1 MVTNRTRRAPASWS
15 APAPWRFLN
24 FESGPKSA
32 RGLAH
37 SKTWRNFVP
46 VLGLSTLI
54 ASAPGASAAAV
65 PIASAGAPRATIV
78 LGKNAGDMDRLAA
91 SELQNYLEKLSGV
104 RIKQISE
111 PEFGSLPAKEAILLL
126 GATNQNEIER
136 DLESA
141 GSVNTSGLKPEGFVL
156 KTLTWKEHPTFVVAG
171 ADPAGT
177 LYGTYEL
184 LERLGIT
191 FRLTG
196 DILPE
201 KNPNLSVPALD
212 MRMEPAL
219 RRRGFLFAENFD
231 NASMYSWADYERML
245 DQMARMKCNYLQFWW
260 FAYAPWLKYGYKDE
274 TKWMGDVSA
283 KESGYHNWV
292 YGGFG
297 SRTVEDVT
305 IGREHFKDHPRLAPL
320 EMQHVETPEEAFE
333 ISKATLTRIIAH
345 AAERNIKVWP
355 VVEMASLPPNLARHG
370 EIVGD
375 EPFNYVFGTF
385 LHPLDPVNREIQVNR
400 LKALRQAYPGAE
412 GFFLNFAELYPD
424 LATSK
429 HIEFFERAR
438 PRFQE
443 LRAASM
449 PWAAALAS
457 IYDVGVERVV
467 DSNIGY
473 FDLFSY
479 LLKARDQVAPG
490 MRLGLMTVGRAYA
503 LPLFHKMLPG
513 DISFASL
520 ESGGVWTMLGVPMHC
535 FGDMGGRERIIQPR
549 VDDDFDMLGMQF
561 SVRQYAEKD
570 RIFSDGL
577 QEGISGLAGQI
588 ERARGTEFNSSFLA
602 RASWEPGL
610 TPEQFYRSESERIF
624 GRAAADEMYQAFMK
638 LEENQAWLGY
648 YEYDGGYGV
657 LLCCSGIREVN
668 AAYQYW
674 RQKNPYAGPVMRS
687 WKRLIA
693 GSADAIARREGSIT
707 KLNEALAH
715 LQAALPKVAPPAAQE
730 LNYTINRTESF
741 RDCLAALNVFR
752 RGMMNFDAA
761 FRLHDQLSEDAFVT
775 QLEASLAMLR
785 SGHEQ
790 LKEAT
795 RKYGEII
802 DHVCDLAVLYHL
814 NARVV
819 LGTDLAIQHLENVVN
834 YHRGK
839 PYLRKVPFDHLFP
852 QRPDKG
858 ADE

>member
-1 MVTNRTRRAPASWS
+1 VQ
-15 APAPWRFLN
+15 
-24 FESGPKSA
+24 
-32 RGLAH
+32 
-37 SKTWRNFVP
+37 SKTWRRSDAGRFAFGQIVA
-46 VLGLSTLI
+46 VCSLSLI
-54 ASAPGASAAAV
+54 FPSISTATV
-65 PIASAGAPRATIV
+65 PIASNGTAHSTIV
-78 LGKNAGDMDRLAA
+78 LGNNAGDLERLAA
-91 SELQNYLEKLSGV
+91 SELQNYFEKLSGV

-111 PEFGSLPAKEAILLL
+111 TEVSTVAANETILLL
-126 GATNQNEIER
+126 GGANGIAR
-136 DLESA
+136 DLEASGA
-141 GSVNTSGLKPEGFVL
+141 LKISGLKPEGFVL
-156 KTLTWKEHPTFVVAG
+156 KTLSWKEHPLVVVAG
-171 ADPAGT
+171 ADSGGT

-184 LERLGIT
+184 LERMGIT

-196 DILPE
+196 DILPS
-201 KNPNLSVPALD
+201 KQASLSAPDLD
-212 MRMEPAL
+212 VRKEPAL
-219 RRRGFLFAENFD
+219 RRRGFLFATNFD
-231 NASMYSWADYERML
+231 NASMYSWSDYERML

-260 FAYAPWLKYGYKDE
+260 FAYAPWLKYDYKGE

-320 EMQHVETPEEAFE
+320 EMQHVEKPEEAFE

-345 AAERNIKVWP
+345 AGKRNIKVWP
-355 VVEMASLPPNLARHG
+355 VVELASLPPNLARHG
-370 EIVGD
+370 ELVGE

-385 LHPLDPVNREIQVNR
+385 LHPLDPVNRELQVIR
-400 LKALRQAYPGAE
+400 LRALAETYPGAE
-412 GFFLNFAELYPD
+412 GFFMNFAELYPE
-424 LATSK
+424 LANKK
-429 HIEFFERAR
+429 HFDFFERER

-443 LRAASM
+443 LRALSM
-449 PWAAALAS
+449 PWSAALSS
-457 IYDVGVERVV
+457 IYDVDVERVV

-479 LLKARDQVAPG
+479 LLKARDEAAPG

-503 LPLFHKMLPG
+503 LPFFHKMLPA
-513 DISFASL
+513 DIPFASL
-520 ESGGVWTMLGVPMHC
+520 ESGGVWTMLGVPMSS
-535 FGDMGGRERIIQPR
+535 FGGMGARERIIQPR

-577 QEGISGLAGQI
+577 PQGISGVSGQI

-602 RASWEPGL
+602 RAAWEPGL
-610 TPEQFYRSESERIF
+610 TPEQFYRDSAERIF
-624 GRAAADEMYQAFMK
+624 GREAADEMYRAFMK

-687 WKRLIA
+687 WKHLVA
-693 GSADAIARREGSIT
+693 ASADAIARREGSIAR
-707 KLNEALAH
+707 LNEALVH
-715 LQAALPKVAPPAAQE
+715 FKAASGKVAPGATRE
-730 LNYTINRTESF
+730 LEYFINRTETF
-741 RDCLAALNVFR
+741 RDSLAALNGFR
-752 RGMMNFDAA
+752 RGMVNFDAA
-761 FRLHDQLSEDAFVT
+761 FRRRDEIGEEAFVA
-775 QLEASLAMLR
+775 QLESSLAMLR
-785 SGHEQ
+785 GAHEQ
-790 LKEAT
+790 LESAT
-795 RKYGEII
+795 REYSQII

-814 NARVV
+814 NARVL
-819 LGTDLAIQHLENVVN
+819 LGTDLAIQHIENVVN

>member
-1 MVTNRTRRAPASWS
+1 MPGSTAGGTPA
-15 APAPWRFLN
+15 ATVLAICITGLLG
-24 FESGPKSA
+24 GPIGA
-32 RGLAH
+32 
-37 SKTWRNFVP
+37 
-46 VLGLSTLI
+46 
-54 ASAPGASAAAV
+54 ASI
-65 PIASAGAPRATIV
+65 PIAVNGAARTTIV
-78 LGKNAGDMDRLAA
+78 MGKNADNLERRAG
-91 SELQNYLEKLSGV
+91 SELQTYLERLTGV
-104 RIKQISE
+104 TIKQVNE
-111 PEFGSLPAKEAILLL
+111 TDLGSIDKNATLLLL
-126 GATNQNEIER
+126 GETNQSEIVR
-136 DLESA
+136 DLAA
-141 GSVNTSGLKPEGFVL
+141 GGSLQTSGLKPEGFVL
-156 KTLTWKEHPTFVVAG
+156 KTLSWKEHPTLFVVG
-171 ADPAGT
+171 ADSAGT

-201 KNPNLSVPALD
+201 KNPNLSIPTLD
-212 MRMEPAL
+212 LRMEPAL
-219 RRRGFLFAENFD
+219 HRRGFLFAANFD
-231 NASMYSWADYERML
+231 NASMYSWADYEQML

-260 FAYAPWLKYGYKDE
+260 FAYAPWLNYGYKEE

-283 KESGYHNWV
+283 KESGYHSWV

-297 SRTVEDVT
+297 SRTIADVT
-305 IGREHFKDHPRLAPL
+305 IGREHFKDHARLAPL
-320 EMQHVETPEEAFE
+320 EMQHVESPQEAFD

-355 VVEMASLPPNLARHG
+355 VIEMASLPPNLARHG
-370 EIVGD
+370 EMVGE

-385 LHPLDPVNREIQVNR
+385 LHPLDAVNREIQVNR
-400 LKALRQAYPGAE
+400 LKALHETYPDAE
-412 GFFLNFAELYPD
+412 GFYLNFAELYPD
-424 LATSK
+424 LATNKK
-429 HIEFFERAR
+429 HIEFFERQR
-438 PRFQE
+438 PHFQE

-457 IYDVGVERVV
+457 IYDVGIEKVV

-479 LLKARDQVAPG
+479 LLKARDEVAPG

-513 DISFASL
+513 DIPFASL
-520 ESGGVWTMLGVPMHC
+520 ESGGVWTMLGVPMRC

-549 VDDDFDMLGMQF
+549 VDDDFDMLGLQF

-570 RIFSDGL
+570 RIFSEGL
-577 QEGISGLAGQI
+577 QQGISGVSGQV

-602 RASWEPGL
+602 RAAWEPNL
-610 TPEQFYRSESERIF
+610 TPEQFYHEASERIF
-624 GRAAADEMYQAFMK
+624 GHEAAEDMYQAFMK

-687 WKRLIA
+687 WKRLMG
-693 GSADAIARREGSIT
+693 GSADAIARREGSISR
-707 KLNEALAH
+707 LNDALLH
-715 LQAALPKVAPPAAQE
+715 LHAAARKVAPQATQE
-730 LNYTINRTESF
+730 LQYIINRTEVF
-741 RDCLAALNVFR
+741 RDCLAALNLFR
-752 RGMMNFDAA
+752 RGLMDFDAA
-761 FRLHDQLSEDAFVT
+761 FRLRDELSEDAFGM
-775 QLEASLAMLR
+775 QLEASLSMLR
-785 SGHEQ
+785 EAHSQ
-790 LKEAT
+790 LEEAT
-795 RKYGEII
+795 RKYSRII
-802 DHVCDLAVLYHL
+802 DHICDLGVLYHL
-814 NARVV
+814 NSRVI
-819 LGTDLAIQHLENVVN
+819 LGTELTIQLIENVVN

-839 PYLRKVPFDHLFP
+839 PYLRKVPFEHLFP